1 MMSLRISLS
10 TLLQS
15 FNIQLAP
22 GESGENFEKKTLDTF
37 TTTLPSLKVQF
48 QLRQTRA

>member
-10 TLLQS
+10 TLIQS

-22 GESGENFEKKTLDTF
+22 GESGEAFEKHTLDTF
-37 TTTLPSLKVQF
+37 TTTLPSLQLQF
-48 QLRQTRA
+48 KRR

>member
-15 FNIQLAP
+15 FNIQFAP
-22 GESGENFEKKTLDTF
+22 GENGEAFENQTLDTF
-37 TTTLPSLKVQF
+37 TTTLPQLKVQF
-48 QLRQTRA
+48 QRR